1 MEPRYEVSRD
11 GVTRATFP
19 EYWHAA
25 AYLLTVQGQ
34 SIDWATKYEGWAITV
49 RDTQDEVNA

>member
-1 MEPRYEVSRD
+1 MTHRYEVLRD

-34 SIDWATKYEGWAITV
+34 SIDWATKYEGWTITY
-49 RDTQDEVNA
+49 RDTPDEVNA

>member
-25 AYLLTVQGQ
+25 AYLLRVQGQ

>member
-11 GVTRATFP
+11 GVTRATFG